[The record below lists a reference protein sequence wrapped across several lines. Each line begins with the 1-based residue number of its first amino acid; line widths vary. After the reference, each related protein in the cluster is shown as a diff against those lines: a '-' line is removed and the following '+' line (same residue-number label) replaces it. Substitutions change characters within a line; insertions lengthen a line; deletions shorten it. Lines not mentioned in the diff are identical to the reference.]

1 MPAPPPA
8 TLLCCLALLQVAI
21 YACVSV
27 ALIMLSGLVSGLTLG
42 LLSLDKLDLE
52 VVKRRCVRV

>member
-1 MPAPPPA
+1 M
-8 TLLCCLALLQVAI
+8 ALLQVAI